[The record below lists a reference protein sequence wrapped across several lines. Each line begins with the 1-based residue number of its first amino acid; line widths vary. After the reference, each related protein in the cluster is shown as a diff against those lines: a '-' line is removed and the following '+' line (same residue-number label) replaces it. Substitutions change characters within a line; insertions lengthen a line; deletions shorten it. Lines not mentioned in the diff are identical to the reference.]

1 MISLLFAVS
10 LTCAEVKDIVVNIRA
25 NDFLSEEV
33 KEEIVAE
40 MFAVAPPGCNDLQ
53 TELGR

>member
-1 MISLLFAVS
+1 MIHLLFAVS
-10 LTCAEVKDIVVNIRA
+10 LTCADVKDIVVNIRA
-25 NDFLSEEV
+25 NDYLSEAV

-40 MFAVAPPGCNDLQ
+40 MFAVAPHGCKDLQ